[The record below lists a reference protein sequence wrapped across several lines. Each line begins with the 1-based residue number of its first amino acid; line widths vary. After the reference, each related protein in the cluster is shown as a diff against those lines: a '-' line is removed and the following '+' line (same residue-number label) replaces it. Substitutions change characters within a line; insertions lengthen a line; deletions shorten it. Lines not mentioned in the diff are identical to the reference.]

1 MICLGH
7 TFSPYYLKTFGQML
21 IFIIQ
26 FQVQF
31 DGDSLHLKN
40 SILDIN
46 KVVSYMVMTGLHL
59 SNEAYTASVTAIN
72 AMYVRS
78 NKVSSNITVQPS
90 PNIVG
95 G

>member
-1 MICLGH
+1 
-7 TFSPYYLKTFGQML
+7 
-21 IFIIQ
+21 
-26 FQVQF
+26 
-31 DGDSLHLKN
+31 
-40 SILDIN
+40 
-46 KVVSYMVMTGLHL
+46 MVMTGLDL

-72 AMYVRS
+72 AMYVRR